1 MRRALIAVACTVALA
16 GCGGGATTV
25 DSMAKKVGCIA
36 LDEPAQEMYVQAK
49 AKCYMGD
56 QTVEMMTFKDNDA
69 RDSYVQVAS
78 TFGGQ
83 YVRVDSGVYAVQ
95 TQTALDMVQQRLNS

>member
-1 MRRALIAVACTVALA
+1 MRRALIAFACTVALA

-36 LDEPAQEMYVQAK
+36 LDEPAEEMYVQSQ
-49 AKCYMGD
+49 AKCYLGAD
-56 QTVEMMTFKDNDA
+56 TIEMMTFKDNDT

-83 YVRVDSGVYAVQ
+83 YVRVDSGVYAVKSRA
-95 TQTALDMVQQRLNS
+95 ALDMVRQRLSS